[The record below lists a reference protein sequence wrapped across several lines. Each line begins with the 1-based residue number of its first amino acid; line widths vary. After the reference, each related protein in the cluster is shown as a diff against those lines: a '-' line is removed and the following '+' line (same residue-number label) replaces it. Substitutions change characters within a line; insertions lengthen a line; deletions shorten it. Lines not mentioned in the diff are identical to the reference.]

1 MSDDS
6 QAHAGATPALE
17 LIPVWKQVGPE
28 LASELISFWARNN
41 ALPDPT
47 KAAERA
53 SQVVCISR
61 DAQGHI
67 WGVGTAYLGILPSFG
82 QPSYLYR
89 QFFDAGARGQKQ
101 TIPFI
106 CGARDI
112 LEAYNASLPRPESI
126 GVCFE
131 LQNDALQQRYQ
142 AIHEEIPN
150 AYFLGYSPRGNQLRM
165 MPFKGAKLLLPP
177 KKPDVP
183 RQQPQRFA

>member
-1 MSDDS
+1 MSDDQQS
-6 QAHAGATPALE
+6 HAGAGGALE
-17 LIPVWKQVGPE
+17 LTSVWKQVTPE
-28 LASELISFWARNN
+28 LTSELIAFWARNH

-47 KAAERA
+47 KAAARA

-61 DAQGHI
+61 NEQGHV
-67 WGVGTAYLGILPSFG
+67 WGVGTAYLGILPTFG

-89 QFFDAGARGQKQ
+89 QFFDAGARGQRQ

-112 LEAYNASLPRPESI
+112 LEAYNASLPQPESI

-131 LQNDALQQRYQ
+131 LQNDTLQQRYQ

-177 KKPDVP
+177 KKTAVP
-183 RQQPQRFA
+183 PQRPQRFA